1 MRGFS
6 EVMDVINFEYAGKRI
21 WGKSDEID
29 TAVSN
34 LTDQFFNWK
43 IEHADKCTP
52 ELEQEFASLVLD
64 WRFVTH
70 QMVSCGAATEEFLDR
85 INGDEDEDNG

>member
-1 MRGFS
+1 MRGTQT
-6 EVMDVINFEYAGKRI
+6 EVIDVIDFEYAGKRV
-21 WGKSDEID
+21 WDTSDEID

-43 IEHADKCTP
+43 IETPDKCTP

-64 WRFVTH
+64 WRFVVH
-70 QMVSCGAATEEFLDR
+70 QMVACGAATKEFLNR
-85 INGDEDEDNG
+85 IDDEDAGD